1 MADEKDII
9 DYDSTRVR
17 KIEGSFSWIDH
28 RFITA
33 GFLEAL
39 SASEIALYFFL
50 VAVSDRNGVS
60 FYHDDRICCL
70 LKTDL
75 STLGKARE
83 GLVQRSLIAYHYP
96 VYQVLALP
104 GKPVSPPTAQE
115 LAERKK
121 KRDLSYIQ
129 RIRQVIGGGQGSQVR
144 GRSHYDRKRC

>member
-9 DYDSTRVR
+9 DYTRVR

-39 SASEIALYFFL
+39 SGPEITLYFFL

-60 FYHDDRICCL
+60 FYHDDRICRL

-75 STLGKARE
+75 SELGKARE
-83 GLVQRSLIAYHYP
+83 GLVQRSLIAYYYP

-104 GKPVSPPTAQE
+104 VKPVPPPTAQE
-115 LAERKK
+115 LAEQRN
-121 KRDLSYIQ
+121 KRDLSYIRKIKQ
-129 RIRQVIGGGQGSQVR
+129 AIGYGQGSQVR
-144 GRSHYDRKRC
+144 GRSHYDRARY